1 MSQTASPAQGVLSAE
16 AALAAIRAQ
25 RLQAQ
30 EREALRLAG
39 KAKLE
44 QYRKLKASVMND
56 IENKLST
63 FTAATSEAS
72 PDGTGSSSDADP
84 MVEMLLEQVSALMS
98 DRQRLA
104 AQCSTL
110 QRENEQLT
118 ELVGYLSLEQ
128 QQLLE
133 QQQQQQQQ
141 DQQNQQDQQQPGKQ
155 QQHQQQQRQQLSSV
169 SDEPELEGSWYS
181 EQGMADEAAAAA
193 ADLAGHVDAAAPMHT
208 SSVSS
213 MDAAF
218 TSEDDISIEAFH

>member
-133 QQQQQQQQ
+133 QQQ

-155 QQHQQQQRQQLSSV
+155 QQHQQRQQLSSV

-193 ADLAGHVDAAAPMHT
+193 ADLAGHVAAAAPMHT

>member
-133 QQQQQQQQ
+133 QQQQQ

-155 QQHQQQQRQQLSSV
+155 QQQQRQQLSSI